1 MAEKKD
7 DKRECLWGA
16 DPRFRSIE
24 SKNSIQGELPGPGS
38 YSDVNKW
45 NKRTYNLKFLNI
57 KGSKTSELIN
67 QNSSVGLMH
76 QMGSAREAPTITSG
90 RANIGKQANEAST

>member
-1 MAEKKD
+1 VAEKKE

-16 DPRFRSIE
+16 DPRFRSLDSKASIE
-24 SKNSIQGELPGPGS
+24 GELPGPGS

-57 KGSKTSELIN
+57 KGNKTSELIN

-76 QMGSAREAPTITSG
+76 QIVREAPTITSG
-90 RANIGKQANEAST
+90 RANIGKQGNEAST